1 LYAFDS
7 IYSAIQKTEA
17 VVVPRN
23 AIAPRLVAV
32 TVTLDPIIRTVVAT
46 VTGEMRTE
54 EDTVLVV
61 AITTITRT
69 VAAEKDVVI
78 FEVAAIMDEV
88 AGTIGIPEV
97 VAEEGMA
104 VAEEDVD
111 IVVEGEGAIDEFILK
126 KEDFKVVVHHYA
138 E

>member
-23 AIAPRLVAV
+23 AIAPRLVV
-32 TVTLDPIIRTVVAT
+32 MTVALDPIIRTVVAT

-54 EDTVLVV
+54 EDTVFVV
-61 AITTITRT
+61 AITTIART

-88 AGTIGIPEV
+88 QSESPRWWRRKAWRWQRRTWISWWRERALLMNSV
-97 VAEEGMA
+97 
-104 VAEEDVD
+104 
-111 IVVEGEGAIDEFILK
+111 
-126 KEDFKVVVHHYA
+126 
-138 E
+138 